1 MPPMSAS
8 VALLLSMAGVLILLR
23 LKVHPGPAVFV
34 GSLILSLLVLPAIET
49 PRLMLATLTS
59 LQTLR
64 LIGII
69 ICALTLSRLME
80 LRGLLVKLAHTL
92 DTIGPK
98 IALHLVPAII
108 GFVPMP
114 GGALVSATAVKGLA
128 SRLHLSAAQS
138 TFINFWFRH
147 LWELAIPVYPA
158 VIAASVVLSVPLSS
172 VVITMLPVI
181 PLYIILGGIES
192 HRILRHVNAE
202 PVQSIP
208 GRQLITELLR
218 ASWPVILLI
227 GLVLAG
233 VEAAIAFL
241 IAAISLALQQRV
253 SRQELSNA
261 LRYAFGFKTLFLLFS
276 VMLFKGIVEQ
286 SGAAGI
292 LCADM
297 QSIGM
302 PPALVLLILPALVGF
317 ATGLSMAFVGITFPL
332 LLPFITTAGGDIIG
346 PALFLAYVGGG
357 LGYMV
362 SPLHLCLILSAEF
375 FQAKLADIYRLM
387 VPPLL
392 VSVAVALVIFL
403 LF

>member
-1 MPPMSAS
+1 MSAS
-8 VALLLSMAGVLILLR
+8 IALLLSMAGVLILLR

-49 PRLMLATLTS
+49 PRLMFATVTS

-80 LRGLLVKLAHTL
+80 LKGLLIKLAHTL
-92 DTIGPK
+92 ETIGPK
-98 IALHLVPAII
+98 VALHVVPVII
-108 GFVPMP
+108 GLVPMP

-128 SRLHLSAAQS
+128 ERLRLTAAQA

-147 LWELAIPVYPA
+147 IWELSTPVYPA
-158 VIAASVVLSVPLSS
+158 VIAASVVLSVPLST
-172 VVITMLPVI
+172 VVITMLPAI
-181 PLYIILGGIES
+181 PLFIVLGCIKSRE
-192 HRILRHVNAE
+192 ILRHVQSE
-202 PVQSIP
+202 PLDSIP
-208 GRQLITELLR
+208 GRQLAQELLR
-218 ASWPVILLI
+218 AAWPVVLLI
-227 GLVLAG
+227 GLVIAG

-241 IAAISLALQQRV
+241 IAAILLALQQRV
-253 SRQELSNA
+253 SRPELRNA
-261 LRYAFGFKTLFLLFS
+261 LRYAFGLKTLFLLFS

-286 SGAAGI
+286 SGAAAI

-302 PPALVLLILPALVGF
+302 PPALVILVLPALVGF
-317 ATGLSMAFVGITFPL
+317 ATGLSMAFVGISFPL
-332 LLPFITTAGGDIIG
+332 LLPFITNAGGDIQST
-346 PALFLAYVGGG
+346 ALFLAYIGGG

-375 FQAKLADIYRLM
+375 FQARLADVYRLM

-392 VSVAVALVIFL
+392 VLIAIALGAYL

>member
-1 MPPMSAS
+1 MSAS
-8 VALLLSMAGVLILLR
+8 IALLLSMTGVLILLR

-49 PRLMLATLTS
+49 PRLMLATVTS

-80 LRGLLVKLAHTL
+80 LKGLLIKLAHTL
-92 DTIGPK
+92 ETIGPK
-98 IALHLVPAII
+98 VALHVVPVII
-108 GFVPMP
+108 GLVPMP

-128 SRLHLSAAQS
+128 ERLRLTAAQS

-147 LWELAIPVYPA
+147 IWELAIPVYPA
-158 VIAASVVLSVPLSS
+158 VIAASVVLSVPLST

-181 PLYIILGGIES
+181 PLYTLLGCIES
-192 HRILRHVNAE
+192 RKILRHVQSE
-202 PVQSIP
+202 PVDSIP
-208 GRQLITELLR
+208 GRQLVKELLR
-218 ASWPVILLI
+218 ASWPVVLLI
-227 GLVLAG
+227 GLVIAG

-241 IAAISLALQQRV
+241 IAAVLLALQQRV
-253 SRQELSNA
+253 SRPELSNA
-261 LRYAFGFKTLFLLFS
+261 LKYALGPKTLFLLFS

-286 SGAAGI
+286 SGAAAI

-317 ATGLSMAFVGITFPL
+317 ATGLSMAFVGISFPL

-375 FQAKLADIYRLM
+375 FDARLADVYRLM

-392 VSVAVALVIFL
+392 VTIAVALGVY
-403 LF
+403 LFF